1 MREGSGLFP
10 ENQST
15 GVFLK
20 HILRK
25 IFLEDWMM
33 KLVALAITLG
43 LWLGV
48 TGLSTPRT
56 ERWTVPLTL
65 RYSDN
70 VDVTNSPIKEID
82 IVVTG
87 DKRRV
92 SQINKNDLSVSLDI
106 TDVPP
111 GDRVISLTTDN
122 VMLSEQLPTGVKLD
136 KIEPN
141 KIAVRIETVEEREI
155 PVKAQTEGELP
166 DGYEIYSETAVPQN
180 VRVRGPSGFI
190 RSLNFVSTEPIDL
203 AGKTADF
210 TARQIPVGVSNP
222 KATVLEAVVDVFFRI
237 GEKRVERQFTVPV
250 KDEPFKR
257 ATVVIFGGQSLF
269 ENVSGSSML
278 VEPAKNEAGED
289 APRILLPPGLDGRVE
304 VRSIRIN

>member
-1 MREGSGLFP
+1 
-10 ENQST
+10 
-15 GVFLK
+15 
-20 HILRK
+20 
-25 IFLEDWMM
+25 MM

-111 GDRVISLTTDN
+111 GDRVISLTTEN

-155 PVKAQTEGELP
+155 PVKAQTEGDVP

-180 VRVRGPSGFI
+180 VRVRGPAGFI

-203 AGKTADF
+203 SEKTGDF
-210 TARQIPVGVSNP
+210 TAEQIPVGVSNP

-289 APRILLPPGLDGRVE
+289 APKILLPPGLDGRVE

>member
-1 MREGSGLFP
+1 MRENSGLFP

-111 GDRVISLTTDN
+111 GDRVISLTTEN

-155 PVKAQTEGELP
+155 PVKAQTEGEIP
-166 DGYEIYSETAVPQN
+166 DGYEIYSESAVPQN

-190 RSLNFVSTEPIDL
+190 KSLNFVSTEPIDL
-203 AGKTADF
+203 TGKTADF

-289 APRILLPPGLDGRVE
+289 ASKILLPPGLDGRVE